1 MADDTEQRDDTEQQD
16 DADRDDEDIVTQ
28 EDVDEAFRTLMEG
41 LRTTL
46 PGTTAL
52 FGFLVIVP
60 FQAAFSSFDTIS
72 RVSFY
77 TAFVAA
83 AMATALL
90 IAPAAHQRL
99 RAPLSGVRRR
109 SEQHLRITVWVTIL
123 GTIAFAVAL
132 AAGVFLVSRIVF
144 TSTVASIAAGAV
156 IGTMVATWFYL
167 PLVTFERL
175 D

>member
-1 MADDTEQRDDTEQQD
+1 MAHDADERDQLVDQEEVD
-16 DADRDDEDIVTQ
+16 DA
-28 EDVDEAFRTLMEG
+28 FRELMES

-46 PGTTAL
+46 PGTSAL

-60 FQAAFSSFDTIS
+60 FQAAFSNFDTIS
-72 RVSFY
+72 RVSYY

-83 AMATALL
+83 AMAAALL
-90 IAPAAHQRL
+90 IAPAAHHRI

-109 SEQHLRITVWVTIL
+109 SPEHLRITVWVTIL
-123 GTIAFAVAL
+123 GTVAFAVAL

-144 TSTVASIAAGAV
+144 SSTVASIAAGAV
-156 IGTMVATWFYL
+156 IGVMVATWFYL